1 LALLTERLLGRP
13 KTVASAQWR
22 MMAPV
27 TAISAFLNNTPVVAM
42 FIPVVRDWS
51 KKMGFSPSKLLIPL
65 SYAAILG
72 GTCTLIGTS
81 TNLVVQGMI
90 LESMKITPGLHPMG
104 MFTITAVGLPAAIVG
119 VLYLVIFGR
128 WILPDRATAEA
139 QMADPRQYTVEM
151 LVQPASAIDGQSI
164 EKAGLRQLP
173 GAYLI
178 EIERDGETIAAV
190 GPEQILHGGDRLIFA
205 GVVSSVVDLQKIRGL
220 VPATDQVFKL
230 AEPRHNRL
238 LMEAVV
244 SNTCPLVG
252 QTIRQGQFR
261 SRYEAAIIAV
271 HRNGQ
276 RLGGKIG
283 DIVLQPGDTLLLE
296 APAHWH
302 RRHQDNRDFFLVSSV
317 AESRPMRHEKSSWAI
332 GILLVMVLLMTF
344 ESVIHISVFNAALL
358 SAAAMLLTRCL
369 SQEQARRSIDWS
381 TLIAIG
387 AAFGIGHAMYTTG
400 LASGVA
406 AVLIGLFSH
415 GGPWMVLLGVYIM
428 TLLFTYL
435 VTHNASAVL
444 AFPIAR
450 AAAAALG
457 VNFMP
462 FVIVVAMAASNGYAS
477 PLGYTTHLMVYG
489 PGGYRFSDF
498 VKAGLPLDLLVMA
511 VTVGIT
517 PLVFPF
523 HYSAEF
529 PAGEKVL
536 R

>member
-1 LALLTERLLGRP
+1 
-13 KTVASAQWR
+13 
-22 MMAPV
+22 
-27 TAISAFLNNTPVVAM
+27 LNNTPVVAM
-42 FIPVVRDWS
+42 FLPVVRDWS
-51 KKMGFSPSKLLIPL
+51 RKMGISPSKLLIPL

-90 LESMKITPGLHPMG
+90 LQTMKTDPTVHAMG
-104 MFTITAVGLPAAIVG
+104 MFTITAVGLPVAIVG
-119 VLYLVIFGR
+119 IIYLVIFGR
-128 WILPDRATAEA
+128 WVLPDRATAEA

-151 LVQPASAIDGQSI
+151 LVQRGSAIDGQTI

-173 GAYLI
+173 GAFLI

-190 GPEQILHGGDRLIFA
+190 GPEQILRGGDRLIFA

-230 AEPRHNRL
+230 AEPRNNRL

-252 QTIRQGQFR
+252 KSIREGQFR
-261 SRYEAAIIAV
+261 SRYEAAVIAV

-296 APAHWH
+296 APSHWH
-302 RRHQDNRDFFLVSSV
+302 RRHRDNRDFFLVSSV
-317 AESRPMRHEKSSWAI
+317 AESRPMRHEKTPWAI
-332 GILLVMVLLMTF
+332 GILLVMVLMMAF
-344 ESVIHISVFNAALL
+344 ESVVHVSVFNAALL
-358 SAAAMLLTRCL
+358 AAAAMLLTRCL

-387 AAFGIGHAMYTTG
+387 AAFGIGNTMATTG
-400 LASGVA
+400 LATSVA
-406 AVLIGLFSH
+406 EGLIGLFRG

-450 AAAAALG
+450 AAATTLG
-457 VNFMP
+457 VSFMP
-462 FVIVVAMAASNGYAS
+462 FAIVVAMAASNGYAS

-511 VTVGIT
+511 ITVCIT
-517 PLVFPF
+517 PMVFPF
-523 HYSAEF
+523 H
-529 PAGEKVL
+529 G
-536 R
+536 